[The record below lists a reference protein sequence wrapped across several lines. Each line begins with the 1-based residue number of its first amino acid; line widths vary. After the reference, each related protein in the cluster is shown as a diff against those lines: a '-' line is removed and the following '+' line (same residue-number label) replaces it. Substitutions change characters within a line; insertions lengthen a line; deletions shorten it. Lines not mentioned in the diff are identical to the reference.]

1 MTISDIIQELNMLI
15 LSDEEQIDQ
24 ISEIKSKIKEIIHRL
39 SQARQNL
46 SEINEQEKKLLAV
59 SLLGALS
66 LFVSNDIETFKK
78 IVSAGK
84 QKIADEQWAKSFFSE
99 DHFDIVDLIHR
110 SATD

>member
-1 MTISDIIQELNMLI
+1 MLI

-24 ISEIKSKIKEIIHRL
+24 ISEIKDKVKKIIHRL
-39 SQARQNL
+39 SQTRQSLN
-46 SEINEQEKKLLAV
+46 EITEQEKKLLAV

-66 LFVSNDIETFKK
+66 LFISNDIKAFKN
-78 IVSAGK
+78 IVAEGK
-84 QKIADEQWAKSFFSE
+84 QRIADEQWAKSFFSD